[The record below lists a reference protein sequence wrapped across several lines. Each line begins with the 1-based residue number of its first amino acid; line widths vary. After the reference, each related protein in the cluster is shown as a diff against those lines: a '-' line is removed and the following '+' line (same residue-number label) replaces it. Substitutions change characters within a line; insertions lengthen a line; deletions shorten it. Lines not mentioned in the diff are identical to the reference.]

1 MPESGAMPESRTAR
15 SFPRLTLSDTLQ
27 PLPAETRYI
36 LRGGAPARA
45 AVESAFGLHIPSA
58 ACRANRVGARAAL
71 WLGPDEWLLLAPE
84 SEGGAVG
91 VALDAVLRDLPHSL
105 VDVSHRQIGCNIWG
119 PAAAELLSSGCP
131 LDLDVRAFAVD
142 MCTRTMLAKAEVVLW
157 RTDEQT
163 FRLEVWRSFA
173 AYVSLFLAEA
183 ARGMTSESEGV
194 SP

>member
-1 MPESGAMPESRTAR
+1 MGELRLVRSLPLLAEQAWLAMHA
-15 SFPRLTLSDTLQ
+15 
-27 PLPAETRYI
+27 PAQRGI
-36 LRGGAPARA
+36 LRGAEAVRAVAADTLGVPVPA
-45 AVESAFGLHIPSA
+45 A
-58 ACRANRVGARAAL
+58 ACRAGSGGGRAAL

-91 VALDAVLRDLPHSL
+91 VALDAVLRELPHSL

-119 PAAAELLSSGCP
+119 PGAAELLSSGCP